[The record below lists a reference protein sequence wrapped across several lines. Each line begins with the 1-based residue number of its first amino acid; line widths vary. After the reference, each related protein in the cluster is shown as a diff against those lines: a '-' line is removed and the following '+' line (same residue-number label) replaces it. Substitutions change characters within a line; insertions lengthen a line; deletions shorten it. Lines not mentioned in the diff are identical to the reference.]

1 MKLPAFRPAAIRAWL
16 SLARRSPPAL
26 ASELTYGGDF
36 TVQAGEIHAAILFDG
51 RLSQGWMRI
60 VVGAP
65 RPGFI
70 LLRRFSCAAPAN
82 GEPAR
87 LNR

>member
-36 TVQAGEIHAAILFDG
+36 TVQAGGIHAAILFDG
-51 RLSQGWMRI
+51 RL
-60 VVGAP
+60 
-65 RPGFI
+65 
-70 LLRRFSCAAPAN
+70 
-82 GEPAR
+82 
-87 LNR
+87 